1 MMCNNY
7 RGISVMDT
15 LAKLY
20 DTMILNRLQLWWNI
34 DKCQAGAQKKR
45 GCVEQITT
53 LRLLC
58 DYAAYKKRKLYVLFV
73 DFSKA
78 YDRVHRGKLVE
89 SLKHSGCGKMMIKAI
104 KAMYTCSR
112 NVLKSAV
119 IDSSI
124 GVRQGAPTSCL
135 LFTLY
140 IDNMVKMLKN
150 EITVDSFLGNLHVL
164 LLMDDAVIL
173 SSSREMCEKKLN
185 IVLEYCNQYGMVINE
200 KKTTFFV
207 INGQERDRQDLRAG
221 GVSVRYVAR

>member
-1 MMCNNY
+1 M
-7 RGISVMDT
+7 
-15 LAKLY
+15 
-20 DTMILNRLQLWWNI
+20 TMRHIR
-34 DKCQAGAQKKR
+34 KKN
-45 GCVEQITT
+45 
-53 LRLLC
+53 
-58 DYAAYKKRKLYVLFV
+58 YVLFV

>member
-1 MMCNNY
+1 
-7 RGISVMDT
+7 
-15 LAKLY
+15 
-20 DTMILNRLQLWWNI
+20 MIMQHI
-34 DKCQAGAQKKR
+34 
-45 GCVEQITT
+45 
-53 LRLLC
+53 
-58 DYAAYKKRKLYVLFV
+58 RKENSVLFV

-78 YDRVHRGKLVE
+78 YDRVPRGKLVE

-104 KAMYTCSR
+104 KTMYTCTK
-112 NVLKSAV
+112 NVLKSVV

-150 EITVDSFLGNLHVL
+150 EVTVDSFMGNLHVL

-207 INGQERDRQDLRAG
+207 INGQETDRQDLRAG
-221 GVSVRYVAR
+221 GVSVRYAARYLYLGAWFTDTAKLNDVINLHEAANEAVVNKFSIFCAANTQI